1 MLNSQSS
8 TKKVAFIRSLFFDCN
23 RGAHFYI
30 SCNYKYCRFVSFYL
44 VYFCIDL
51 FFVWWYN
58 SGIVSVWR
66 FVSLGGLALG
76 VFATWRVAARRTAE
90 EVWYGN
96 KLL

>member
-1 MLNSQSS
+1 MS
-8 TKKVAFIRSLFFDCN
+8 
-23 RGAHFYI
+23 
-30 SCNYKYCRFVSFYL
+30 SFYL

-51 FFVWWYN
+51 CFVWWYN

>member
-1 MLNSQSS
+1 MLSERSPYVVIKS
-8 TKKVAFIRSLFFDCN
+8 TPLTIDLCRVFFSLFCKSDFLSDL
-23 RGAHFYI
+23 F
-30 SCNYKYCRFVSFYL
+30 
-44 VYFCIDL
+44 FCIDL
-51 FFVWWYN
+51 CFVWWYN